1 MYQQFSVGSEPVAI
15 NVTRGAKLQV
25 LDQNVRMVP
34 DDGTPT
40 ANYGY
45 QLAKD
50 KTFTHLG
57 EPGILRV
64 VAETGTAEINVLLS

>member
-15 NVTRGAKLQV
+15 TVTRGAKLQV
-25 LDQNVRMVP
+25 LDQNVRMRP
-34 DDGTPT
+34 DGPPT
-40 ANYGY
+40 ASFGY

-57 EPGILRV
+57 EQETLFV

>member
-1 MYQQFSVGSEPVAI
+1 MYQQYSVGSQPVAI

-34 DDGTPT
+34 GGTPT
-40 ANYGY
+40 ASFGY
-45 QLAKD
+45 QLTKD

-57 EPGILRV
+57 GPETLLV